1 MRQTVSDKFSVT
13 LKPASKKKAKQGLQI
28 KEMRLTISSTCP
40 YSCLYCNLYFKKLY
54 LAGKISYDE
63 LAVSYKVGNESANIL
78 LDTNQEEF
86 SLEDYVFL
94 FSYLKNNFG
103 LEDVTLTGGDPFMNK
118 NIQEI
123 AQAAKAA
130 GLRTTAITK
139 GAPLFVCNNIA
150 AVNKKLKFI
159 DRVIFSLDTM
169 DKIGYAKN
177 NLPLLNRTTA
187 LGYLAKTLRVIC
199 LVAQSQMSKI
209 I

>member
-1 MRQTVSDKFSVT
+1 MRQPVTDKFSGN
-13 LKPASKKKAKQGLQI
+13 LKPLSRKKAKQDLQI
-28 KEMRLTISSTCP
+28 KEMRLTISSACP

-63 LAVSYKVGNESANIL
+63 LAAFYKVGNESVDIL
-78 LDTNQEEF
+78 LGTNREEF

-94 FSYLKNNFG
+94 FSYLKNNFR

-123 AQAAKAA
+123 AQAAKAV

-139 GAPLFVCNNIA
+139 GAPLFACNNIE

-169 DKIGYAKN
+169 DKTIDLRPKN
-177 NLPLLNRTTA
+177 
-187 LGYLAKTLRVIC
+187 I
-199 LVAQSQMSKI
+199 
-209 I
+209 